1 MKKTLSFAVIH
12 FFNAFMITYLLSGNL
27 LISSLVAMVE
37 PCINTIA
44 FYFHERV
51 WQMKS
56 LSTFIKG
63 TPTQKTVSFTLMH
76 FSVAVIVV
84 YLISGDLILSSLVAL
99 IEPAVNSFAYFI
111 HEHIWQK
118 RFEHNRLKQA

>member
-12 FFNAFMITYLLSGNL
+12 FFNAFMIAYLLSGSL
-27 LISSLVAMVE
+27 LISSLVAMIE
-37 PCINTIA
+37 PCVNTIA
-44 FYFHERV
+44 FYIHERV

-56 LSTFIKG
+56 LSRFTKG
-63 TPTQKTVSFTLMH
+63 TPAEKTISFTVMH

-84 YLISGDLILSSLVAL
+84 YLISGDLILSSLIAL

-111 HEHIWQK
+111 HEHVWQK
-118 RFEHNRLKQA
+118 RFENNQLKQA